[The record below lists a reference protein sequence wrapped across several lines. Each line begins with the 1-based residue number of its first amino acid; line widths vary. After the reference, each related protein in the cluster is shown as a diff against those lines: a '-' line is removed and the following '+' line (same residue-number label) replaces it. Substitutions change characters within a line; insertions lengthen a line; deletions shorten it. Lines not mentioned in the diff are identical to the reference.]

1 MAAGSA
7 WESRMLQVRR
17 KTDMAKSEVTRL
29 VVLAIAA
36 ATCIFSAMAQNECRL
51 TFSGYEGS
59 ETLKDFPALIKIP
72 DGLTGFDYKDS
83 AADGSDLA
91 FFGADGKPL
100 AFEIDTWDPEGTSY
114 VWVRVPEVTTATTI
128 TAKWGVSCA
137 KTFTSSPHSV
147 WSDDY
152 LAVWHF
158 SKFRNGVTF
167 DSKNGLA
174 AELRGRDMRKF
185 IHADAYVG
193 KGYFCSSKA
202 TTTGSYLQVADDP
215 RWTAYSKTGKLA
227 VSFLV
232 NSTMDK
238 NAPNEDRHQARIV
251 CNKAI
256 YADKLGFEVAARGG
270 EYVWSCG
277 QGDARFAHCVERQ
290 GGSDMY
296 SFRDTWAHV
305 TVTFDGTNGGE
316 SVIYYNGRPVA
327 SAKGAAYAPTITGLP
342 LAIGHYAEALVY
354 ERQYFAEYF
363 CGYLDEVRLAKA
375 MPSADRIRADY
386 LTLTHPTQFA
396 VAEGGKV
403 AKVIGRR
410 LAAGD
415 TPPVAP
421 DVSSWRGVNA
431 VTMFYAPWNR
441 TEEAACGRYFDSEFA
456 LFRKLGLNFARV
468 MMDYRFFISADDWEH
483 WLEDGLAK
491 VDDVVEY
498 GRRHG
503 IHVSLNLVRAP
514 GKVAFPAEPGVN
526 TITTDKVALEAFK
539 RIWAEFARRYRGIPN
554 SELSFNP
561 LNEPSWKEADF
572 IRVFDETIAAIRKED
587 PGRFVVLDGNDVGK
601 RPVPHFFKVPLT
613 AQAFRGY
620 QPHRFTHCGV
630 WYGGAAPFSVHWPKG
645 PEDKAMQWVTRGL
658 DWEMNLKNGIPKG
671 YPAMIGEFGVYA
683 KVDHASA
690 LKFIEHQTSEWRK
703 RGFGWAIWDY
713 DGRFGFV
720 DSDRKDAEYIEVDG
734 RKIDKKMLDLLR
746 AK

>member
-29 VVLAIAA
+29 VVVAIAA

-137 KTFTSSPHSV
+137 KMFTSSPRSV
-147 WSDDY
+147 WNDDY
-152 LAVWHF
+152 MAVWHF

-238 NAPNEDRHQARIV
+238 NVPNEDRHQARIV

-270 EYVWSCG
+270 EYV
-277 QGDARFAHCVERQ
+277 
-290 GGSDMY
+290 
-296 SFRDTWAHV
+296 
-305 TVTFDGTNGGE
+305 
-316 SVIYYNGRPVA
+316 
-327 SAKGAAYAPTITGLP
+327 
-342 LAIGHYAEALVY
+342 
-354 ERQYFAEYF
+354 
-363 CGYLDEVRLAKA
+363 
-375 MPSADRIRADY
+375 
-386 LTLTHPTQFA
+386 
-396 VAEGGKV
+396 
-403 AKVIGRR
+403 
-410 LAAGD
+410 
-415 TPPVAP
+415 
-421 DVSSWRGVNA
+421 
-431 VTMFYAPWNR
+431 
-441 TEEAACGRYFDSEFA
+441 
-456 LFRKLGLNFARV
+456 
-468 MMDYRFFISADDWEH
+468 
-483 WLEDGLAK
+483 
-491 VDDVVEY
+491 
-498 GRRHG
+498 
-503 IHVSLNLVRAP
+503 
-514 GKVAFPAEPGVN
+514 
-526 TITTDKVALEAFK
+526 
-539 RIWAEFARRYRGIPN
+539 
-554 SELSFNP
+554 
-561 LNEPSWKEADF
+561 
-572 IRVFDETIAAIRKED
+572 
-587 PGRFVVLDGNDVGK
+587 
-601 RPVPHFFKVPLT
+601 
-613 AQAFRGY
+613 
-620 QPHRFTHCGV
+620 
-630 WYGGAAPFSVHWPKG
+630 
-645 PEDKAMQWVTRGL
+645 
-658 DWEMNLKNGIPKG
+658 
-671 YPAMIGEFGVYA
+671 
-683 KVDHASA
+683 
-690 LKFIEHQTSEWRK
+690 
-703 RGFGWAIWDY
+703 
-713 DGRFGFV
+713 
-720 DSDRKDAEYIEVDG
+720 
-734 RKIDKKMLDLLR
+734 
-746 AK
+746 